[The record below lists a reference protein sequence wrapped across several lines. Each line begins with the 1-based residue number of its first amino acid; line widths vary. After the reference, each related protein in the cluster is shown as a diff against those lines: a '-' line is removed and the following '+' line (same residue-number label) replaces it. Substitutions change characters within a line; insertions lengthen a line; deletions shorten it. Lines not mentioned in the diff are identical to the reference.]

1 MAWKSLEARAIFEN
15 GWIEDLVFLQ
25 FIQDGNIIV
34 KDKVCHY
41 QSPSLD
47 PLTPWTVAKPNGFIA
62 AAHCNCKAG

>member
-1 MAWKSLEARAIFEN
+1 M
-15 GWIEDLVFLQ
+15 FLQ